1 MTLHQLFFTSFLVK
15 SKYAFKV
22 AHIYEAICYY
32 ASSELAMNKRLIN
45 EFSRFADSL
54 FLRLQAVDRGIEADV
69 DYDYAH
75 KQLEFMLSLYN
86 ETDEIDVNLSHLS
99 DYLKRETN
107 RMLIMLE
114 DLKPNS

>member
-1 MTLHQLFFTSFLVK
+1 MHQLFFTSFLVK

-32 ASSELAMNKRLIN
+32 VTSAEAMNKTLID
-45 EFSRFADSL
+45 EFSTFADKL
-54 FLRLQAVDRGIEADV
+54 FYRLQAVDRGLEADV

-75 KQLEFMLSLYN
+75 KQLENMRSLYR
-86 ETDEIDVNLSHLS
+86 EIDEIDVNISHLS

-107 RMLIMLE
+107 RMLSLIESL
-114 DLKPNS
+114 